1 MEFIYEPERIYM
13 KNEDGKVVAEVTF
26 PENNGIANINQT
38 KVDGSLRGQGIAGK
52 LVKAAADQI
61 VKDGNGITATC
72 SYAVE
77 WFSKHPEY
85 KFN

>member
-61 VKDGNGITATC
+61 VKDGYKITATC

-77 WFSKHPEY
+77 WFAKHPEY

>member
-1 MEFIYEPERIYM
+1 MEFIYEPGRIYM

-26 PENNGIANINQT
+26 PEKNGIANINQT
-38 KVDGSLRGQGIAGK
+38 NVDGSLRGQGIAGK

-61 VKDGNGITATC
+61 IKDGNSITATC
-72 SYAVE
+72 SYAVK

-85 KFN
+85 KLN